1 MRSPTDLQD
10 VLVDKIVKFSHLLRA
25 NGICASTAETIDAAK
40 AATTTYTSSLVQ
52 LAEVLRITLVK
63 RFEQYDLFTKLF
75 NQYWQNQ
82 LFSGPSTTS
91 ATGKLEKNLDQ
102 VVSTTDS
109 NRPRQLG
116 LIEKNAVAYSP
127 FENLTSKK
135 FVGLDQQREA
145 TIQRNVRTLLGVLSL
160 REGVRYRK
168 ALRGK
173 VDLRRT
179 IRKSLETQGEL
190 LHVARRTR
198 KKTRAPIVLLCDVSG
213 SMDANSED
221 LLTIIHAIQNSQ
233 QRAETFLFS
242 TELMRISNLVR
253 MTTLTKAAHEISTK
267 VHVWGSGTKIGYCLS
282 TVLAN
287 YAEFLTRETVVVI
300 ISDGWDVGDLALL
313 TMKMRE
319 LRNRVGIVI
328 WLNPWADRPDFEISP
343 SGLKAA
349 LPFIDLHTGPTILLD
364 RCRLLEKAVTLTT
377 ERRR

>member
-1 MRSPTDLQD
+1 MIGKNSPKPVSKNYYLHATKEHRLQMRSPTDLQD
-10 VLVDKIVKFSHLLRA
+10 ALVDKIVEFSHLLRA

-52 LAEVLRITLVK
+52 LGEVLRITLVK

-102 VVSTTDS
+102 VVNATDS
-109 NRPRQLG
+109 NHPKQLG

-198 KKTRAPIVLLCDVSG
+198 
-213 SMDANSED
+213 
-221 LLTIIHAIQNSQ
+221 
-233 QRAETFLFS
+233 
-242 TELMRISNLVR
+242 
-253 MTTLTKAAHEISTK
+253 
-267 VHVWGSGTKIGYCLS
+267 
-282 TVLAN
+282 
-287 YAEFLTRETVVVI
+287 
-300 ISDGWDVGDLALL
+300 
-313 TMKMRE
+313 
-319 LRNRVGIVI
+319 
-328 WLNPWADRPDFEISP
+328 
-343 SGLKAA
+343 
-349 LPFIDLHTGPTILLD
+349 
-364 RCRLLEKAVTLTT
+364 
-377 ERRR
+377 